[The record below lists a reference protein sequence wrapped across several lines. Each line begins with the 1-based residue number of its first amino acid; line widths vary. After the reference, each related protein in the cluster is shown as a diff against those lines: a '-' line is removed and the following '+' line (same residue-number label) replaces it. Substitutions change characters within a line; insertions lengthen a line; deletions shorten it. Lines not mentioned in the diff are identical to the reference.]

1 MALLKCPD
9 CGKMVS
15 PRVEN
20 CPFCGCPSKFFAQ
33 EGENISEN
41 SKEEERI
48 DKEKPEEVPE
58 EEEEETVE
66 NIYFSL
72 GKKRIFYDV
81 RTADFAAMFG
91 DYRKLADGVLEEALQ
106 RYNSEDSFESALNS
120 VRNYAEAIIDSTVTA
135 SVKFLYDHH
144 AIMTNSEFIGRYEI
158 DYDYYTRDAE
168 QAYRSVMDEKREM
181 QAYRVAEKA
190 SRGRWQGGGFGLK
203 GAIKGAVQA
212 GALNMGSDFLHS
224 FGDAAKASQDNRV
237 IQGKAN
243 GVYQQYRAQIC
254 GGVYFCILEIYDG
267 MVTELKK
274 LHFFEKIVPLD
285 EKKAEMLFEATMQN
299 ASSDKE
305 KLDNII
311 VCIGMFPGNRKITD
325 ELMLL
330 LSGYRNDEFGEWLEF
345 WHLDYRYP
353 NYKENKKSAEEFDDF
368 MIEKGVRQ
376 FTFRDPNVAP
386 YVQLRKWIYEYYEK
400 YSVDSIPGTSQLT
413 DIIKDYYNH
422 IHGAMTWYE
431 VMEWVPLEYDI
442 FKFMTYMNSEREG
455 LIHSYLPVL
464 WLYGDSEEDIPSR
477 PRGLLASGEHILIFH
492 DASFMEN
499 GGKGFMVTTQGIY
512 DLKTG
517 IKLLLPD
524 IEDIQVY
531 DNGSIEISKGEGV
544 IKIKDAN
551 LSDDNAL
558 NHLAKLLKVICVRY
572 AGNSHSLS
580 DS

>member
-1 MALLKCPD
+1 
-9 CGKMVS
+9 
-15 PRVEN
+15 
-20 CPFCGCPSKFFAQ
+20 
-33 EGENISEN
+33 
-41 SKEEERI
+41 
-48 DKEKPEEVPE
+48 
-58 EEEEETVE
+58 
-66 NIYFSL
+66 
-72 GKKRIFYDV
+72 
-81 RTADFAAMFG
+81 
-91 DYRKLADGVLEEALQ
+91 
-106 RYNSEDSFESALNS
+106 
-120 VRNYAEAIIDSTVTA
+120 
-135 SVKFLYDHH
+135 
-144 AIMTNSEFIGRYEI
+144 
-158 DYDYYTRDAE
+158 
-168 QAYRSVMDEKREM
+168 
-181 QAYRVAEKA
+181 
-190 SRGRWQGGGFGLK
+190 
-203 GAIKGAVQA
+203 
-212 GALNMGSDFLHS
+212 MGSDFLHS

-413 DIIKDYYNH
+413 DIIKDYYKYFVR
-422 IHGAMTWYE
+422 T
-431 VMEWVPLEYDI
+431 
-442 FKFMTYMNSEREG
+442 
-455 LIHSYLPVL
+455 
-464 WLYGDSEEDIPSR
+464 
-477 PRGLLASGEHILIFH
+477 
-492 DASFMEN
+492 
-499 GGKGFMVTTQGIY
+499 GKT
-512 DLKTG
+512 L
-517 IKLLLPD
+517 
-524 IEDIQVY
+524 
-531 DNGSIEISKGEGV
+531 
-544 IKIKDAN
+544 
-551 LSDDNAL
+551 
-558 NHLAKLLKVICVRY
+558 
-572 AGNSHSLS
+572 
-580 DS
+580 